1 MNKQMK
7 IEGKTALITGASSG
21 IGKEFA
27 LQLAEKGAGL
37 VVVSRSLKKLQDV
50 VGDIREKIG
59 MERQIEIIPMDLSN
73 LENPAKLFNLLQ
85 EKKIHVDLLVNNA
98 GFGKWKSFEEEKF
111 ETIMEMNK
119 LNMVTLSALTH
130 LFVQPMLK
138 KGEGGILNVAS
149 TAALQPVP
157 YMADYAATKAFVL
170 NFSLALWQEYKDR
183 GICITAL
190 CPGFTK
196 TKFQETADLPDRIL
210 KKWTELTPDIVV
222 KEAIESWVNC
232 EPMVIPKA
240 HQDFLQLH
248 LSKFVPLKM
257 KLKMTEDYF
266 KP

>member
-1 MNKQMK
+1 MNKPLK
-7 IEGKTALITGASSG
+7 IDGKTALITGASSG

-27 LQLAEKGAGL
+27 LQLADKGAEL
-37 VVVSRSLKKLQDV
+37 VVVSRNRQKLQDA

-59 MERQIEIIPMDLSN
+59 MERKIEIIPMDLTDPDNSK
-73 LENPAKLFNLLQ
+73 KLFDIL
-85 EKKIHVDLLVNNA
+85 EKKDIHIDLLVNNA
-98 GFGKWKSFEEEKF
+98 GFGKWKSFEEEKYDS
-111 ETIMEMNK
+111 IIGMNM

-130 LFVQPMLK
+130 LFVQSMLK
-138 KGEGGILNVAS
+138 KGSGGILNVAS

-157 YMADYAATKAFVL
+157 FMADYAATKAFVL

-183 GICITAL
+183 GISVTAL

-196 TKFQETADLPDRIL
+196 TNFQKTADLPDRIL
-210 KKWTELTPDIVV
+210 KKWKELSPEIVV
-222 KEAIESWVNC
+222 KEAIEAWVHR
-232 EPMVIPKA
+232 EPMIIPRA
-240 HQDFLQLH
+240 HRDFLQLH